1 MPSIRLSAVHVLIL
15 ASLPL
20 AGCSYS
26 RDAYLPAGTE
36 AVVSDSDTGGVTA
49 FVPPNQQ
56 NKVPRDSIIL
66 GNETP
71 VVVVDDPYFRTA
83 MNGQMRNALPMDRV
97 RVRIVKGHQE
107 IEVVVRRRE
116 LAPRPIAAA
125 WAISFVPAA
134 VLLLFA
140 AAGVLWMIESIVL
153 LCVRIRSDRTE
164 LHLGLL
170 PLQTLVTV
178 LLRARRRAHLIE
190 RTDEECEQ
198 WREWIAER
206 TARRKAICT
215 RLRERRL
222 QNGSRVW

>member
-71 VVVVDDPYFRTA
+71 VVVVCVAVRSFSP
-83 MNGQMRNALPMDRV
+83 NVALGS
-97 RVRIVKGHQE
+97 KG
-107 IEVVVRRRE
+107 
-116 LAPRPIAAA
+116 LA
-125 WAISFVPAA
+125 S
-134 VLLLFA
+134 
-140 AAGVLWMIESIVL
+140 
-153 LCVRIRSDRTE
+153 
-164 LHLGLL
+164 
-170 PLQTLVTV
+170 
-178 LLRARRRAHLIE
+178 
-190 RTDEECEQ
+190 
-198 WREWIAER
+198 
-206 TARRKAICT
+206 
-215 RLRERRL
+215 
-222 QNGSRVW
+222 